1 MNFILNEAAEDRPLV
16 FSDDEEEEKITDE
29 LDDFIDNGP
38 QPEEDISLYRQ
49 LDPENIDNY
58 PKFNST
64 TCNPI
69 TASYED
75 NFPFMVMRTNS
86 LNFTLQKIESVSF
99 DKFEGFEKHITKFK
113 KTLKNFEGSEN
124 QLFDAV
130 IYGIMHYKCDGKP
143 IVKEKIVEVFG
154 AKFV

>member
-1 MNFILNEAAEDRPLV
+1 MDFILNEATEDRPLV

-29 LDDFIDNGP
+29 LDDVIDNGP

-64 TCNPI
+64 TCNHI

-86 LNFTLQKIESVSF
+86 LNFTLQKIDSLFLLTNLRV
-99 DKFEGFEKHITKFK
+99 
-113 KTLKNFEGSEN
+113 LKSMSQN
-124 QLFDAV
+124 L
-130 IYGIMHYKCDGKP
+130 KRP
-143 IVKEKIVEVFG
+143 
-154 AKFV
+154 